1 MSYSR
6 LDRVNELLRETISE
20 IILMELRD
28 PRVNFVT
35 ITEARV
41 SPDLRHC
48 RVYYTVY
55 GDERARK
62 RAQEGL
68 EHAANFIRQEV
79 NRRVRLKFIPELHF
93 KFDERIERGMHV
105 IELLD
110 KIARDSEED
119 EGWEPEGEEDYE
131 EGYDW
136 TSDVHTE
143 EDK

>member
-1 MSYSR
+1 M
-6 LDRVNELLRETISE
+6 DRVNELLRETISE

-55 GDERARK
+55 GDEQARK

-93 KFDERIERGMHV
+93 EFDERIERGMHV

-110 KIARDSEED
+110 EIAQEINEDEEWDSES
-119 EGWEPEGEEDYE
+119 EEEYE
-131 EGYDW
+131 EEYNW
-136 TSDVHTE
+136 ASDVHTE